1 MKKWEIN
8 AETSSRIL
16 STLSIYPF
24 GPRVLLGW
32 SSSIEAVARFAASV
46 ERELGLAIRARRS
59 SSCASPGMD
68 AASPTHS
75 VDLAACPERAAH
87 GVPVG
92 ILRDEAGEPL
102 LVPCGPRGV
111 ERPVFGSSESITV
124 GGVPVGEEDFEM
136 EWMARRGATVAGY
149 ITST

>member
-1 MKKWEIN
+1 MD
-8 AETSSRIL
+8 
-16 STLSIYPF
+16 
-24 GPRVLLGW
+24 
-32 SSSIEAVARFAASV
+32 
-46 ERELGLAIRARRS
+46 RELGLRVMCARS
-59 SSCASPGMD
+59 AEKQAPVVCFS
-68 AASPTHS
+68 HS

-87 GVPVG
+87 GMCRWASYATSTRRGVSGSQRPPRRV
-92 ILRDEAGEPL
+92 LVAAGA
-102 LVPCGPRGV
+102 VRAARV